1 MSDNNKFANS
11 NIHNK
16 QYDDL
21 LERYGDEH
29 GNIDFNKV
37 DYESLSYDDYV
48 ELSHYWSTINYY
60 EPKPENL
67 KVSYIKRLYAWQE
80 QAEKLDGEAP
90 SHRRFNL
97 TLHVPQLAAAFKKSV
112 RKGEVSKDTLL
123 TIYRVVAQKLL
134 QDPTT
139 SDEDI
144 KAMHS
149 VIRSR
154 VSEVY
159 DRRLAER
166 RRRIKWCIK
175 WGEIINE
182 VFKWYKL

>member
-21 LERYGDEH
+21 LERYANEYGE
-29 GNIDFNKV
+29 IDFDTV
-37 DYESLSYDDYV
+37 DYGSLSYDDYL
-48 ELSHYWSTINYY
+48 ELSHFWSSTHHYQ
-60 EPKPENL
+60 PKPEHL
-67 KVSYIKRLYAWQE
+67 KVSNIKRLYAYKE

-90 SHRRFNL
+90 KHRRFNL
-97 TLHVPQLAAAFKKSV
+97 TLQVPQLVNAFKKSV
-112 RKGEVSKDTLL
+112 KRGEVSKDNLL

-134 QDPTT
+134 SDPTIT
-139 SDEDI
+139 DEEI
-144 KAMHS
+144 KAMHN

-154 VSEVY
+154 VSEMY

-166 RRRIKWCIK
+166 RRRVK
-175 WGEIINE
+175 
-182 VFKWYKL
+182 

>member
-1 MSDNNKFANS
+1 MSGTDTPTNS

-21 LERYGDEH
+21 LERYGDEY
-29 GNIDFNKV
+29 GNVDFDTV
-37 DYESLSYDDYV
+37 DYESLPYDDYV

-60 EPKPENL
+60 KPKPENL
-67 KVSYIKRLYAWQE
+67 KVDYIKRLYAYKE
-80 QAEKLDGEAP
+80 QVEKLEDDVP
-90 SHRRFNL
+90 KHRRFNL

-123 TIYRVVAQKLL
+123 SVYRIVAQKLL
-134 QDPTT
+134 SDPSIT
-139 SDEDI
+139 DEEI

-154 VSEVY
+154 VSEMY
-159 DRRLAER
+159 DRRLAKR
-166 RRRIKWCIK
+166 RRMVR
-175 WGEIINE
+175 
-182 VFKWYKL
+182 

>member
-29 GNIDFNKV
+29 GEIDFDKI

-60 EPKPENL
+60 QPKPEHL
-67 KVSYIKRLYAWQE
+67 KIDYIKRRFAWQE
-80 QAEKLDGEAP
+80 TVEKLEDDVP
-90 SHRRFNL
+90 KHRRFNL
-97 TLHVPQLAAAFKKSV
+97 TLKVPQLTAAFKKSV
-112 RKGEVSKDTLL
+112 RKGEVPKDTLL
-123 TIYRVVAQKLL
+123 TIYRIVSMKLL
-134 QDPTT
+134 ADPTI
-139 SDEDI
+139 SDDEI

-149 VIRSR
+149 VIRQR
-154 VSEVY
+154 VSDVY
-159 DRRLAER
+159 DRRLAKR
-166 RRRIKWCIK
+166 RRMIR
-175 WGEIINE
+175 
-182 VFKWYKL
+182 

>member
-1 MSDNNKFANS
+1 MSDIGDIGDMNSNTSTPTNS

-29 GNIDFNKV
+29 GNIDFDTV

-60 EPKPENL
+60 KPKPEHL
-67 KVSYIKRLYAWQE
+67 KVDYIKRLYAYKE
-80 QAEKLDGEAP
+80 QVEKLEDDVP
-90 SHRRFNL
+90 KHRRFNL
-97 TLHVPQLAAAFKKSV
+97 TLQVPQLVNAFKKSV
-112 RKGEVSKDTLL
+112 RKGEVPKDTLL
-123 TIYRVVAQKLL
+123 TIYRIVSMKLL
-134 QDPTT
+134 ADPTT
-139 SDEDI
+139 SDDEI

-159 DRRLAER
+159 DRRLAMR
-166 RRRIKWCIK
+166 RRGIK
-175 WGEIINE
+175 
-182 VFKWYKL
+182 

>member
-1 MSDNNKFANS
+1 MRDTDAPTNF

-29 GNIDFNKV
+29 GNIDFDTI
-37 DYESLSYDDYV
+37 DYSSLSYDDYV

-60 EPKPENL
+60 QPKPEHL
-67 KVSYIKRLYAWQE
+67 KVSNIKRLYAYKE
-80 QAEKLDGEAP
+80 QVDKLEGDSP
-90 SHRRFNL
+90 KHRRFNL
-97 TLHVPQLAAAFKKSV
+97 TLQVPQLVNAFKKSV
-112 RKGEVSKDTLL
+112 KKNEVNKETLL
-123 TIYRVVAQKLL
+123 TTYRIVAQKLL
-134 QDPTT
+134 QDPTI
-139 SDEDI
+139 SDDEI

-159 DRRLAER
+159 DRRLAKR
-166 RRRIKWCIK
+166 RRMVR
-175 WGEIINE
+175 
-182 VFKWYKL
+182 